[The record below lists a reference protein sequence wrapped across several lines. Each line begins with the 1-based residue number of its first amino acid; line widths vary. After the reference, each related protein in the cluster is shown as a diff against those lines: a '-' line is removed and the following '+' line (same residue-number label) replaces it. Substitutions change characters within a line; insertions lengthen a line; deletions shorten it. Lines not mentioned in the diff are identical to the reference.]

1 MLSTRL
7 LNRWQLAQSA
17 AKSTRRSI
25 RGALALSLQSAPPQ
39 ERLCRVTV
47 NERTSLH
54 IPIWHQGITRPGQCP
69 ICAHQGEI
77 PLLLSVKSTALADTQ
92 VTFASCPACG
102 TLFQLGFEAPRYESN
117 HVLPIALK
125 FYVEQGAGLDTL
137 VMPSF
142 IAREHAAGRYLEI
155 GCGFGFGLDFARC
168 AFGWD
173 VRGIDPSPIAQEGRR
188 LLQVNIDSRYLEASD
203 GGNGNYDAIGAVEV
217 LEHIPQPHEF
227 LKILRS
233 QLNPAGVVVITT
245 PDAEYVESGCDKPG
259 LLNALTPGYHAFL
272 LSRKSLELALRKVG
286 FTEMQIVVRGATLLA
301 VAGEGA
307 AAINLD
313 EVFDAAI
320 YRQYLERRLE
330 TVDPSSILG
339 IGFGYRLFKHLINTN
354 SLSAAEPIQLRL
366 ASTLRERDGIDI
378 LDPHRL
384 LGEFA
389 RSWKFEDYIER
400 LPACLV
406 GLLYFSGILRLNG
419 ANDPQGAAAYFYATY
434 VFAGIFRNAMKEF
447 GIDDGE
453 TGDLENQARK
463 HLQIALDR

>member
-1 MLSTRL
+1 MTPPAFPF
-7 LNRWQLAQSA
+7 QLKSA
-17 AKSTRRSI
+17 SGLGKI
-25 RGALALSLQSAPPQ
+25 LSLSPQ
-39 ERLCRVTV
+39 

-69 ICAHQGEI
+69 ICAHQGDVPI
-77 PLLLSVKSTALADTQ
+77 LLSIDSTASANTQ
-92 VTFASCPACG
+92 VTFATCPMCG
-102 TLFQLGFEAPRYESN
+102 TLFQLEFEAPRYESN
-117 HVLPIALK
+117 DVLPIALK

-137 VMPSF
+137 VMPAF
-142 IAREHAAGRYLEI
+142 VARERAAGRYLEI

-188 LLQVNIDSRYLEASD
+188 LLQVNIDSRYLSASD
-203 GGNGNYDAIGAVEV
+203 AGRGNYDAIGALEV
-217 LEHIPQPHEF
+217 LEHIAQPHEF
-227 LKILRS
+227 LKILRG
-233 QLNPAGVVVITT
+233 QLSSAGIVILTT
-245 PDAEYVESGCDKPG
+245 PDAEYVESGRDKPG

-307 AAINLD
+307 AGINLD

-330 TVDPSSILG
+330 TVEPPSILG
-339 IGFGYRLFKHLINTN
+339 IGLGYRLFKHLINTN
-354 SLSAAEPIQLRL
+354 SLAAAEPLQLRL
-366 ASTLRERDGIDI
+366 AKTLRERDGIDI

-384 LGEFA
+384 LGELA

-419 ANDPQGAAAYFYATY
+419 ADDPQGAAAYLYATH
-434 VFAGIFRNAMKEF
+434 VLARIFRNAMREF

-453 TGDLENQARK
+453 TGDLEIQARR
-463 HLQIALDR
+463 HLKIVLDRLTTSVG